1 MAFFKERVGL
11 NSRRPLEGFNVGPC
25 ISRVASV
32 DGEVGRL
39 LPGFFVSLSRRMSR
53 QRPSASGVSSLD
65 EEDDAKDKLD
75 DDDVAD

>member
-1 MAFFKERVGL
+1 MERVGL
-11 NSRRPLEGFNVGPC
+11 NSRRLLEGFDVSPW

-39 LPGFFVSLSRRMSR
+39 LLDFFASLSRRISR

-65 EEDDAKDKLD
+65 EKDDAKDKLD